1 MLYYNLN
8 YQEFQYRFGMTEH
21 DNGKK
26 SRRNKVLLNFIKDRN
41 LLKGCIRKNDFT
53 LLNIRNMVEF
63 KKIMFSKITIS
74 GEFDYNLPYKVEL
87 INHTFRSSK
96 YSTDEMKGL
105 CEDSD
110 FKSCRYVNH
119 KNNGRVFKMKAGKFI
134 RNLILET
141 EFGRKLSE
149 STLIYLQEAF
159 SEDWQTYSMSTL
171 PKNNL
176 YVNDNFGDIYSSSEC
191 KGDFN
196 SCMTNKG
203 YHTFYKD
210 AVKASA
216 AYLRNDEGKIVA
228 RCIIYNKV
236 HEESSDKVWRLAE
249 RQYSTNQDNLLKRA
263 LIEALI
269 RGNYIDG
276 YKQVGFDCHNAKGF
290 VDNEG
295 NSLEDKDFW
304 IDCDLETY
312 EPLSYQDSFKW
323 YDMAKRR
330 AYNYQAPGYDYNL
343 DTTEGSIDGEEDDE
357 NYDEYHN
364 EYTDSDTVAVMYHGR
379 EITCSENDLED
390 FIWIDSEEIYYHK
403 DDLEMCSV
411 CDDWFLESEGYKS
424 ELTGETYCCADCLNR
439 AEDEY
444 GEEHCPEEIE
454 LASAA

>member
-1 MLYYNLN
+1 MLYYNFN
-8 YQEFQYRFGMTEH
+8 YQEFQYRFGFTEH

-41 LLKGCIRKNDFT
+41 LLKECIKKNDFT
-53 LLNIRNMVEF
+53 LLNITNMVEF
-63 KKIMFSKITIS
+63 KKTMFSKIQIS
-74 GEFDYNLPYKVEL
+74 GGFDMNLSYKVEL
-87 INHTFRSSK
+87 INYTFHSNK

-110 FKSCRYVNH
+110 YKSCSYINH
-119 KNNGRVFKMKAGKFI
+119 KNNGRIFKMKAGKFI

-141 EFGRKLSE
+141 EFGRKLPE
-149 STLIYLQEAF
+149 TTLIYLQETF
-159 SEDWQTYSMSTL
+159 CEDWQTYSMSTL
-171 PKNNL
+171 HKNNL
-176 YVNDNFGDIYSSSEC
+176 YVNDNFADIYNSSEC

-196 SCMTNKG
+196 SCMMNRG
-203 YHTFYKD
+203 FHTFYQD
-210 AVKASA
+210 AVNASA

-236 HEESSDKVWRLAE
+236 HEEGSDKIWRLAE

-263 LIEALI
+263 LVEALI
-269 RGNYIDG
+269 REGYIDG
-276 YKQVGFDCHNAKGF
+276 YKQVGFDCHNARGF
-290 VDNEG
+290 VDVNG
-295 NSLEDKDFW
+295 NSLESKDFW

-330 AYNYQAPGYDYNL
+330 AYNYQVPGYDYNL
-343 DTTEGSIDGEEDDE
+343 DTTEGSIDGEEDDR
-357 NYDEYHN
+357 NYDEYHD
-364 EYTDSDTVAVMYHGR
+364 EYTDSDTVTVMYHGQ
-379 EITCSENDLED
+379 EMSCSENDLED

-403 DDLEMCSV
+403 DDLEMCPV
-411 CDDWFLESEGYKS
+411 CDDWFLENDGYKS
-424 ELTGETYCCADCLNR
+424 DLTGETYCCADCRKR

-444 GEEHCPEEIE
+444 REEHYPEEIE